1 MNQTASSDELEISF
15 WRRALRRHRMLVLTV
30 VVLFVAVTVAAVLLR
45 PASHSAT
52 TEVFVSGADVAPEVQ
67 FVRSRFVSEAAAA
80 ELGSRP
86 DVDVGSGDSTWILT
100 VTASAA
106 TPEEAA
112 RVATTYA
119 TTYVRLR
126 EQATTDARRAGEA
139 DLEQSIARARA
150 ELDALPPNAPPQAG
164 ARLENE
170 ITAFQDA
177 LTSTTSATIQA
188 GPRPVVLDTTVADGQ
203 ASGTVWLYAAAAA
216 AIGSVAGAGL
226 AGAAGGLDPHVPGPA
241 YATRALRVPLFGTVA
256 PSGTRGGWRS
266 SRARRRAR
274 MRTAPGEVIAM
285 IRALVLPA
293 DRDKLSGSVLVC
305 GAGRGDGAETGRI
318 ATELAT
324 GFARAGAS
332 TALVRAD
339 FTAPEADLGAPGL
352 SAVVAGRVALSD
364 ALTVTDDAPGL
375 SVIAAGAAP
384 DSTVDLLSGREF
396 GRIVE
401 ELERTVDVVVV
412 HCAPLG
418 DDPGAALVSRTAD
431 ATLLVVSDRT
441 RRDEL
446 SRVEQTLHAT
456 GGRVEGI
463 AYVGEPGA

>member
-1 MNQTASSDELEISF
+1 
-15 WRRALRRHRMLVLTV
+15 
-30 VVLFVAVTVAAVLLR
+30 
-45 PASHSAT
+45 
-52 TEVFVSGADVAPEVQ
+52 
-67 FVRSRFVSEAAAA
+67 
-80 ELGSRP
+80 
-86 DVDVGSGDSTWILT
+86 
-100 VTASAA
+100 
-106 TPEEAA
+106 
-112 RVATTYA
+112 
-119 TTYVRLR
+119 
-126 EQATTDARRAGEA
+126 
-139 DLEQSIARARA
+139 
-150 ELDALPPNAPPQAG
+150 
-164 ARLENE
+164 
-170 ITAFQDA
+170 
-177 LTSTTSATIQA
+177 
-188 GPRPVVLDTTVADGQ
+188 
-203 ASGTVWLYAAAAA
+203 
-216 AIGSVAGAGL
+216 
-226 AGAAGGLDPHVPGPA
+226 
-241 YATRALRVPLFGTVA
+241 
-256 PSGTRGGWRS
+256 
-266 SRARRRAR
+266 
-274 MRTAPGEVIAM
+274 M

-339 FTAPEADLGAPGL
+339 FTAPEADLDAPGL
-352 SAVVAGRVALSD
+352 TAVVAGRVALSD

-375 SVIAAGAAP
+375 SVIAAGTAP

-401 ELERTVDVVVV
+401 ELERTVDVVVL